1 MKNKAILFILLFG
14 ISIAQSFGQGEE
26 GFITKEVTITGMGC
40 NYLDVNANV
49 SVSLVNDAGQISF
62 NPTQFKIY
70 NYGKETFYYSS
81 WNANE
86 YKTKDEMTALWA
98 TVTNTGMYPVEP
110 GKTEYVKFAPFYID
124 QKDKAK
130 AWIGHLTVKFKK

>member
-70 NYGKETFYYSS
+70 NYGKS
-81 WNANE
+81 N
-86 YKTKDEMTALWA
+86 
-98 TVTNTGMYPVEP
+98 
-110 GKTEYVKFAPFYID
+110 
-124 QKDKAK
+124 
-130 AWIGHLTVKFKK
+130 